1 MPRAKASKSKK
12 LSVQG
17 ILTRSTKKSKEVIQE
32 QMADTGTGV
41 INFVEENLSGIT
53 EAGNPVRAPQS
64 DVYGDLE
71 DVVFMLFDDAFG
83 QLRR

>member
-1 MPRAKASKSKK
+1 MFKYNFSNRFDEIGHLYAQ
-12 LSVQG
+12 LVEN
-17 ILTRSTKKSKEVIQE
+17 IFE
-32 QMADTGTGV
+32 V

-83 QLRR
+83 QLRWLL